1 MSTAEALQLDKIKT
15 QAIKA
20 IALAKNNWEVD
31 QLKSQ
36 YLGGKS
42 EVATMMGELPKL
54 DIIRKKELGPLLN
67 RVKKSIEQACH
78 NRQIELVEQISFPK
92 IDISQPVE
100 VKASASFGHLHPIT
114 LVLDTVY
121 QVFTELGFAIVDG
134 PEIESDWYNF
144 EALNQPPEHPARDMQ
159 DTFYLHN
166 ATTSQADSRLPR
178 TQTSAMQVRFMEQ
191 NEPPFKIIVPGRVF
205 RNEDEDRTHS
215 WSFYQIEGLVVG
227 QSVALSD
234 LKGTLNHVMRA
245 ILGPDTKIRLRPS
258 FFPYTEPS
266 VEIDAWYKDEW
277 LEMAGAGMVHPQVL
291 RNAGIDPTRYSGF
304 AFGIGAERI
313 ALVKYGVSDIRYFW
327 RPNFSY
333 LRQF

>member
-1 MSTAEALQLDKIKT
+1 MAKKTALQLEQTIKRAK
-15 QAIKA
+15 QELSKA
-20 IALAKNNWEVD
+20 QNNWEID
-31 QLKSQ
+31 QLKSK
-36 YLGGKS
+36 YLGAKS
-42 EVATMMGELPKL
+42 EIAILMRELPTL
-54 DIIRKKELGPLLN
+54 DIAQKKKLGQLLN
-67 RVKKSIEQACH
+67 QIKKSIEQICRD
-78 NRQIELVEQISFPK
+78 RQIELVEQISFPP
-92 IDISQPVE
+92 IDISQPYE
-100 VKASASFGHLHPIT
+100 MISKTDFGHLHPIS
-114 LVLDTVY
+114 LVLETVY

-166 ATTSQADSRLPR
+166 VDTEQADSRLPR
-178 TQTSAMQVRFMEQ
+178 TQTSAMQVRFMEK

-215 WSFYQIEGLVVG
+215 WSFYQVEGLVVG
-227 QSVALSD
+227 ENVSLSE

-245 ILGPDTKIRLRPS
+245 ILGQDTKIRLRPS

-266 VEIDAWYKDEW
+266 VEIDAWYNDEW

-291 RNAGIDPTRYSGF
+291 RNAGIDPDRYSGF
-304 AFGIGAERI
+304 AFGVGAERI